1 MMLFSG
7 MKKLLSILLLGVL
20 SMLFAEVFSGASTLW
35 FLDPWGLLVTF
46 PLYLGHAVFFF
57 NVAFIYKKTSPRQL
71 YFFGMMF
78 GLYEALITKVLWFGY
93 PGSTG
98 PMVSSFFGVAWG
110 EFLTLVLF
118 WHPVMSFIVP
128 VFVYEVLSGDVL
140 PGHERFLQR
149 DRKTLLL
156 VLVLIV
162 MAASFQSNGAK
173 YNVLVSVGSIAGTV
187 LMVVLLH
194 FLIKGRSLQSLVLGK
209 KGMTVILIY
218 LVVLYAVTTV
228 FIFPSRLPKTVLPY
242 LLIFLW
248 YLVSVGLLW
257 ADRFTPVSTLLK
269 RRLFSQSDLGIFA
282 VLILCATVIC
292 SLVSQVSYAV
302 LLVMFVSL
310 MGAGVILFSWCF
322 FSLMKQRISAV
333 TP

>member
-1 MMLFSG
+1 MLFSG
-7 MKKLLSILLLGVL
+7 MRKFLSILLLGVL

-35 FLDPWGLLVTF
+35 FLDPWGLLVAF
-46 PLYLGHAVFFF
+46 PLYLGHVIFFF
-57 NVAFIYKKTSPRQL
+57 NVAFLYKKTSPRQL

-93 PGSTG
+93 PGSAG

-128 VFVYEVLSGDVL
+128 VFVYEVLTRDVL
-140 PGHERFLQR
+140 PGHERFLQKN
-149 DRKTLLL
+149 RKTLLL
-156 VLVLIV
+156 VVILIV

-173 YNVLVSVGSIAGTV
+173 YDLLVSVGSIAGTV
-187 LMVVLLH
+187 LIVVLLH
-194 FLIKGRSLQSLVLGK
+194 FLTKGGSLQSLVLGK
-209 KGMTVILIY
+209 KAMTAILIY

-248 YLVSVGLLW
+248 YLVSIGLLW
-257 ADRFTPVSTLLK
+257 VDRFTPVSNPVK
-269 RRLFSQSDLGIFA
+269 RRLFSQRDLGIFA

-310 MGAGVILFSWCF
+310 MGAGVILFTWCF
-322 FSLMKQRISAV
+322 FSLMKKRISVV

>member
-1 MMLFSG
+1 MLFSG

-71 YFFGMMF
+71 YFFGMVF

>member
-1 MMLFSG
+1 MLFSG